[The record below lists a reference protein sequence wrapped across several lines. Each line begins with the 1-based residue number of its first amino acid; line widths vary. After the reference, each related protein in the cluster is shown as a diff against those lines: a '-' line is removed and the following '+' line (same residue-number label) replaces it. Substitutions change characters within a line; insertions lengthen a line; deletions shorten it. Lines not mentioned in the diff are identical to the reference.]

1 MSYKNKGR
9 GQNVNIIK
17 GIAAASLIT
26 SVGACG
32 VSYNSPSVKK
42 NGPDSH
48 VTVVA
53 LSGESAQNANAT
65 PYTPRELPAIFYAA
79 TNTST
84 SVTGLG
90 SLPAQPSVPNL
101 QREQPEYIPLPDIQ
115 KKPYKIGV
123 GDVLILATTGSSS
136 TVEQLSGLL
145 AAQNKRQGYTVRD
158 DGSISIPGVGDVTL
172 AGLTL
177 QAAGDRLFQT
187 LIQDQIDPTFSLEVA
202 EFNSQ
207 RVSVGGAV
215 NKPALVPVTLTPL
228 TLSDALTASGG
239 SALRNKEYAVIRI
252 YRDGRLYQI
261 PFEIYEERPDLQ
273 KKLLQDGDA
282 VYLDTS
288 YDLDR
293 ALEFYKTQLDV
304 ITLRNASRKQTLEA
318 VESEINLRRASIEE
332 RRELFR
338 AREILGAVERDYVY
352 LTGEVKKQ
360 SRFPLPF
367 GQQASLADVL
377 YEEGGF
383 DNTTGDPS
391 EIYVLRSASKT
402 GPEVIAYHL
411 DATNAVNLTVATKFE
426 MRPDDIVF
434 IEEQPITKWTRAL
447 PQIFP
452 TLLNTAGAAALK

>member
-1 MSYKNKGR
+1 MNIFKGLAT
-9 GQNVNIIK
+9 V
-17 GIAAASLIT
+17 SLIT
-26 SVGACG
+26 SLGACG
-32 VSYNSPSVKK
+32 VSYNSPSVKEH
-42 NGPDSH
+42 GADSA
-48 VTVVA
+48 VSVVP
-53 LSGESAQNANAT
+53 LSSESIQQANASA
-65 PYTPRELPAIFYAA
+65 YSPRALPAIFYAA

-84 SVTGLG
+84 SITGLG

-101 QREQPEYIPLPDIQ
+101 TREQPEYIPLPDIQ
-115 KKPYKIGV
+115 KAPYKVGV
-123 GDVLILATTGSSS
+123 GDVLILSTTGASS

-145 AAQNKRQGYTVRD
+145 AAQSKRQGYTVRD
-158 DGSISIPGVGDVTL
+158 DGSISIPGVGDVAL

-177 QAAGDRLFQT
+177 QAAGDRLFQA
-187 LIQDQIDPTFSLEVA
+187 LLRDQLDPTFSLEVA

-215 NKPALVPVTLTPL
+215 NKPALVPITLTPL

-261 PFEIYEERPDLQ
+261 PFEIYKERPDLQ

-293 ALEFYKTQLDV
+293 ALAFYKTQLDV
-304 ITLRNASRKQTLEA
+304 ISLRNNSRRQTLDA
-318 VESEINLRRASIEE
+318 IESEINLRRASLQE

-338 AREILGAVERDYVY
+338 AREVLGAVERDYVY
-352 LTGEVKKQ
+352 LTGEVKEQ

-367 GQQASLADVL
+367 GHQASLADVL
-377 YEEGGF
+377 YGEGGF

-391 EIYVLRSASKT
+391 AIYVLRSASKT

-411 DATNAVNLTVATKFE
+411 DASNAVNLTLATKFE
-426 MRPDDIVF
+426 MRPDDVVF
-434 IEEQPITKWTRAL
+434 IEEQPITKWNRAL
-447 PQIFP
+447 QQIFP
-452 TLLNTAGAAALK
+452 TLLNTASAAAVK